1 MCFAW
6 GLQVFTWNFNIFDLA
21 QQSQGRPLQT
31 VTMMLLEYYDLL
43 VSRVMCTVGLLLV
56 KVSTVLLKLP
66 QVSSRRT
73 VHCFPALYL
82 PLNHRS
88 AHGPN
93 SMSLQAAE
101 VATEESLTENLATFC

>member
-6 GLQVFTWNFNIFDLA
+6 GMQVFTWNFNIFDLA

-43 VSRVMCTVGLLLV
+43 VSRVMCIVGLLWV
-56 KVSTVLLKLP
+56 WVSTVLLKLP
-66 QVSSRRT
+66 KVSLRRT
-73 VHCFPALYL
+73 VHCSPALYL

-88 AHGPN
+88 AHDPN
-93 SMSLQAAE
+93 TISLQQQK
-101 VATEESLTENLATFC
+101 